1 MASKFQSLVKL
12 KQQKIEELSS
22 KIAELGRMISQQ
34 HEMISVHKNDFLNR
48 QIPTEGS
55 VAFFAQ
61 QQLLNIAFKQELN
74 SLENRLREMMQ
85 QETEL
90 QETMRL
96 ERIELEKYTILH
108 QEEVQKALKAARKKE
123 ADFLDE
129 MGSVRFANNRSAF

>member
-1 MASKFQSLVKL
+1 MASKFAPLVKI
-12 KQQKIEELSS
+12 KKQKIEELSS
-22 KIAELGRMISQQ
+22 QIAELNRAIARQ
-34 HEMISVHKNDFLNR
+34 HEMIAGHKHDFMTREL
-48 QIPTEGS
+48 PSEGT

-74 SLENRLREMMQ
+74 FLENRLNELVS
-85 QETEL
+85 QEAQM

-108 QEEVQKALKAARKKE
+108 QEEVQKALKRAKKKE

-129 MGSVRFANNRSAF
+129 MGSVRFANNRSAL